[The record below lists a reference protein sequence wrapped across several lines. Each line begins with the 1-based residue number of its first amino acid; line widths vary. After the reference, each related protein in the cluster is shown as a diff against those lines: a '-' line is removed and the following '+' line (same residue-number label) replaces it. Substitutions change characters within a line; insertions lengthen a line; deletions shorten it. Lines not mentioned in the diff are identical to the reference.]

1 MFDLSENR
9 VGLVI
14 VDVCDKGLGAALFM
28 TLFRSLLR
36 AASNMGFYVRVG
48 SSGGNSSA
56 KRLTNVI
63 SLTNNY
69 IADIHG
75 NTGMF
80 ASVFFGILD
89 LRTCTLAYI
98 NCGHLP
104 PLIIDRNGVR
114 QSLDLTGPILG
125 VMPDATHIIKEA
137 ALDRGD
143 LLFAYTD
150 GLTDTENPSGS
161 FLRSKT

>member
-14 VDVCDKGLGAALFM
+14 ADVCDKGLGAALFM

-36 AASNMGFYVRVG
+36 SRVEHGLLRRAG
-48 SSGGNSSA
+48 SSDGNSSA
-56 KRLTNVI
+56 ERLTNAI

-69 IADIHG
+69 IAEIHG

-89 LRTCTLAYI
+89 LRHAPWPISTAATC
-98 NCGHLP
+98 P
-104 PLIIDRNGVR
+104 P
-114 QSLDLTGPILG
+114 
-125 VMPDATHIIKEA
+125 
-137 ALDRGD
+137 
-143 LLFAYTD
+143 
-150 GLTDTENPSGS
+150 
-161 FLRSKT
+161 